1 MRDLYR
7 PYARAI
13 KLMKSI
19 EKCPEKSPAD
29 RMILLS
35 EVQKLIVDEIEKYY
49 EGRVFNNSTEA
60 NEKFPGIWD
69 CIPNMPKSSLVI
81 DADQLLTIS
90 LYVLAESKTATAEL
104 HSHI

>member
-35 EVQKLIVDEIEKYY
+35 EV
-49 EGRVFNNSTEA
+49 
-60 NEKFPGIWD
+60 
-69 CIPNMPKSSLVI
+69 
-81 DADQLLTIS
+81 
-90 LYVLAESKTATAEL
+90 
-104 HSHI
+104 